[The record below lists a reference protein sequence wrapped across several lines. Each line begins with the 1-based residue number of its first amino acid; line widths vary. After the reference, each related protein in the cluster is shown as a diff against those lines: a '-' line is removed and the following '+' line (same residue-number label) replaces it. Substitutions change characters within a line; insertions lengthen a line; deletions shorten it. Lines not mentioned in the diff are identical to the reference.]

1 MSSKSHLLYFNNV
14 NNRLSTYENVSCIR
28 KKAAVTVS
36 HRKTALSIVPPTLK
50 GKRNK

>member
-28 KKAAVTVS
+28 KKAAVNCES
-36 HRKTALSIVPPTLK
+36 QKNRSFYCTAHS
-50 GKRNK
+50 KR